1 MTRGCTWFAR
11 AVLCCAVLIGVL
23 AMHALT
29 GPYPA
34 GTGMTAEPMTGVS
47 PMAAAHAPGAAP
59 TDMIPPSFSSA
70 DVSMCGHIPCVAI
83 LRGHTHSPAPG
94 QPVDVGCLLDA
105 GDAVGAGEVGPLPSQ
120 RAPPPGLLLTRL
132 CISRT

>member
-1 MTRGCTWFAR
+1 MTRAVRWIAR
-11 AVLCCAVLIGVL
+11 AVVSGAVLIGVL

-34 GTGMTAEPMTGVS
+34 SAMTAGLMTGMS
-47 PMAAAHAPGAAP
+47 PMAAAHAPGAA
-59 TDMIPPSFSSA
+59 DMIPPSFSSA
-70 DVSMCGHIPCVAI
+70 DASMCGHIPCVAI

-94 QPVDVGCLLDA
+94 QPVDVGGLLDA
-105 GDAVGAGEVGPLPSQ
+105 VDTVGAGDVGPLPLQ
-120 RAPPPGLLLTRL
+120 RAPPPGSVLTRL